1 MFRKLVII
9 LSLLPVLLFAK
20 DRLPDTMTRDGVT
33 FNKLGEH
40 RFVYAMIFKL
50 YDAALYVAPD
60 STAEDVLNAETSFE
74 LRFSYLRKIKKDI
87 VLKSAS
93 RMLERNLTEKEREQI
108 AERVEAINRAY
119 RTVEK
124 GDVSALI
131 YELGTGTTFELNG
144 ERKITIPG
152 KDFAQLYFTIW
163 LGEKPA
169 SANLR
174 DDLLGR

>member
-1 MFRKLVII
+1 MLRKAIII
-9 LSLLPVLLFAK
+9 LSFLPILLVAK
-20 DRLPDTMTRDGVT
+20 DRFPETMARDGVIY
-33 FNKLGEH
+33 NKLGEH

-50 YDAALYVAPD
+50 YDAALYVAPG

-93 RMLERNLTEKEREQI
+93 RMLERNLTETEREQI
-108 AERVEAINRAY
+108 AKRVEAINEAY
-119 RTVEK
+119 QTVGK
-124 GDVSALI
+124 GDTSALI
-131 YELGTGTTFELNG
+131 YEVGIGTTFELNG
-144 ERKITIPG
+144 ERKLTIPG

-169 SANLR
+169 SASLR